1 MGDSRISVYVD
12 IRMGCGV
19 VGDDVGTDEIVDN
32 RGVTGTIEMGM
43 FNPRPAAEDRLSR
56 VSLAIAE
63 PAAAMLVALNRSA
76 SATFSAVNSGTAG
89 IGLDGAEDFPNV
101 MILGCARTCTGTG
114 AAVIMAVE
122 RYAFVAMEARV
133 YVVPMESR
141 LE

>member
-32 RGVTGTIEMGM
+32 RGVPGTIEMGI
-43 FNPRPAAEDRLSR
+43 FNPRPAAEDRL
-56 VSLAIAE
+56 VSLPNAE
-63 PAAAMLVALNRSA
+63 PAAAMLTALNRSA

-89 IGLDGAEDFPNV
+89 IGLEGAEDFPNV